1 MNLSVTEIL
10 AIIAIGLVLFGG
22 KLPEV
27 ARNIGKTMHEFKQ
40 GMNDT
45 REENTEPEQLADS
58 SEASD
63 EAEEPKQD

>member
-1 MNLSVTEIL
+1 MNLSVTEIM

-40 GMNDT
+40 GMSDN
-45 REENTEPEQLADS
+45 REENTEPEQLAES
-58 SEASD
+58 PEPTD
-63 EAEEPKQD
+63 ENDESRPE